1 MNKNY
6 KEYKI
11 WRFAYD
17 SYVDKILVPDNVKLY
32 CVNKGRTDEKVL
44 ISIN

>member
-17 SYVDKILVPDNVKLY
+17 SYVDKILVTEI
-32 CVNKGRTDEKVL
+32 GRAHV
-44 ISIN
+44 

>member
-1 MNKNY
+1 MNKNC

-17 SYVDKILVPDNVKLY
+17 SYVDKILVPDDVKLLKIDRMNE
-32 CVNKGRTDEKVL
+32 VF